1 MLCTLIV
8 SNFKLVHST
17 PLAKLQVFPIS
28 YFLSQICSL
37 LVQNCIRKVSSDYG
51 TTWIVW
57 IFCLQVSSA
66 KQICPLIL
74 NLSSL
79 RFSGYGQNTVW
90 FFENMIW
97 IATRFIPKWVWNP
110 SKTTWEPF
118 LLSGF
123 LLALCLV
130 LIGHQNGQLSSVYSI
145 PRLF

>member
-1 MLCTLIV
+1 MLCTLIM

-17 PLAKLQVFPIS
+17 LLAKLQVFPVS
-28 YFLSQICSL
+28 FLSQICSL
-37 LVQNCIRKVSSDYG
+37 LVQNCIRKVSSNYD

-57 IFCLQVSSA
+57 IFCLEVSSA
-66 KQICPLIL
+66 KKIFPLLL
-74 NLSSL
+74 NFSSL

-97 IATRFIPKWVWNP
+97 IATRFILKRVWSP
-110 SKTTWEPF
+110 SKTSWELF